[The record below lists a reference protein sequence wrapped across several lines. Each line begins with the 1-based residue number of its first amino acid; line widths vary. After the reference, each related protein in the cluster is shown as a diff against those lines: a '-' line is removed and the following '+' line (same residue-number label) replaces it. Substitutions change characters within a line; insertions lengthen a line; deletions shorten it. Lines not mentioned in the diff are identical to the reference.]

1 MSLNMLSRCLLL
13 ACVLQ
18 EALAWTISCSW
29 SRPAVRREARSAA
42 QDLSACAHSAMSRRA
57 ALAVSLSFALAPL
70 PTCAESPGSK
80 PDPFAEFNIMG
91 VAGRKA
97 EERVSPHSL
106 VVVNPSR
113 CELLASMACM
123 RADQGERGKAGQ

>member
-1 MSLNMLSRCLLL
+1 MLLHCLLL

-97 EERVSPHSL
+97 EETVSPHSL

-123 RADQGERGKAGQ
+123 RADQGARGKAGQ

>member
-1 MSLNMLSRCLLL
+1 
-13 ACVLQ
+13 
-18 EALAWTISCSW
+18 
-29 SRPAVRREARSAA
+29 
-42 QDLSACAHSAMSRRA
+42 MSRRA

-97 EERVSPHSL
+97 EETVSPHSL

>member
-97 EERVSPHSL
+97 EETVSPHSL

>member
-1 MSLNMLSRCLLL
+1 MLSRCLLL
-13 ACVLQ
+13 SCVLQ
-18 EALAWTISCSW
+18 EALAWTLSCSW

-70 PTCAESPGSK
+70 PACAESPGSK
-80 PDPFAEFNIMG
+80 PDPFAEFNNMG

-97 EERVSPHSL
+97 EETVSPHSL

>member
-1 MSLNMLSRCLLL
+1 MQSRCLLAVVLL

-70 PTCAESPGSK
+70 PACAESPGSK

-91 VAGRKA
+91 VNGRKA
-97 EERVSPHSL
+97 EETVSFHRL